1 MFTSYVVAGIG
12 IAHDRADERL
22 QPGVMREMTSS
33 LAGLLAL
40 GVAGTLWAVAFVLI
54 RATTKVDV

>member
-1 MFTSYVVAGIG
+1 MNVFT
-12 IAHDRADERL
+12 
-22 QPGVMREMTSS
+22 PGVMREMTSS

-54 RATTKVDV
+54 RATTRVDV

>member
-1 MFTSYVVAGIG
+1 MPALYGG
-12 IAHDRADERL
+12 
-22 QPGVMREMTSS
+22 
-33 LAGLLAL
+33 LAALFLGLGLLAL

>member
-1 MFTSYVVAGIG
+1 
-12 IAHDRADERL
+12 
-22 QPGVMREMTSS
+22 MTSS

-40 GVAGTLWAVAFVLI
+40 GAAATLWAVAFVLI